1 MDRKG
6 VVDALATRL
15 ADIAVA
21 NGYLTDAGINV
32 FVWKLTPFGN
42 TQLPGVVIRDVSESY
57 IYEDMPVN
65 MKMCR
70 LEIDIDAFAKSID
83 EVRNI
88 AADIEKAIGVDETLS
103 GAVEF
108 INQIETSIDAEQHD
122 NVIAVAGMRIEANY
136 LSERFRR

>member
-6 VVDALATRL
+6 VVAALETRL
-15 ADIAVA
+15 KDISTA
-21 NGYLTDAGINV
+21 NGYLTDAGLNI

-42 TQLPGVVIRDVSESY
+42 NQLPGVVIRDASESY

-70 LEIDIDAFAKSID
+70 LEIDIDIFAKSID
-83 EVRNI
+83 EVRDV
-88 AADIEKAIGVDETLS
+88 ASDVEKAIGVDETLS

-108 INQIETSIDAEQHD
+108 INQIETSIEAEQHD